1 MIFKSSQCIFLHF
14 REPSPACKTYLLID
28 DGKCDLI
35 NFNEVCSYDGKD
47 CCPNYHG
54 IGNGYCD
61 SENIIKMCN
70 YDGGD
75 CCELEKINN
84 GICEI
89 GNLNRMCDLK
99 GEWKNDCSCDYKNLT
114 RDGHCNPANNKSNCL
129 FDDYDCL
136 CPDSSL
142 VNGVYVNCTGNMT
155 ENFSLKALVMLF
167 QSFFDWLD
175 LRA

>member
-1 MIFKSSQCIFLHF
+1 MTYSSIL
-14 REPSPACKTYLLID
+14 REPTPDCETYLLID

-61 SENIIKMCN
+61 PDNVIKMCN

-75 CCELEKINN
+75 CCQPEKFNN
-84 GICEI
+84 GFCDVE
-89 GNLNRMCDLK
+89 NLNRMCDFD
-99 GEWKNDCSCDYKNLT
+99 GELNDCSCDYKNLT
-114 RDGHCNPANNKSNCL
+114 RDGYCNPANNKSNCL

-136 CPDSSL
+136 CPNSTLEHGIFTQCEGMS
-142 VNGVYVNCTGNMT
+142 YAI
-155 ENFSLKALVMLF
+155 FIY
-167 QSFFDWLD
+167 
-175 LRA
+175 